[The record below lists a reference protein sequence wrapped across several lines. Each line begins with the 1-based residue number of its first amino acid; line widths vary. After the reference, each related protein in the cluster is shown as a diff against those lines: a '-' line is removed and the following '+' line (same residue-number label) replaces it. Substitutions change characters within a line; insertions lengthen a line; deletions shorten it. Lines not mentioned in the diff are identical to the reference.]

1 MATRLKNKLATAEE
15 QVRAAY
21 RNGATLRE
29 IGEVHG
35 VSAGTVRNKLI
46 ELGEEMRPRGR
57 RKKEVDTEQRAL
69 PTAELPTEPTSDST
83 ELRCEGIAPPTF
95 DPTPGVMN

>member
-15 QVRAAY
+15 QVREAY

-46 ELGEEMRPRGR
+46 ELGEEMRRRGR
-57 RKKEVDTEQRAL
+57 RKKNQDDDDSRVL
-69 PTAELPTEPTSDST
+69 ST
-83 ELRCEGIAPPTF
+83 EELVT
-95 DPTPGVMN
+95 DPTPSAV